1 VGAKMIVHPLG
12 QHVGTVGGGCGEAEV
27 IRAGLD
33 VIELGR
39 PQLVRVDLTEAIS
52 MQSTGVCGGVS
63 DVYVERWPPLSESSA
78 VDQPPLLAELLES
91 LENHRSVALLTVL
104 QAPAEY
110 GPASGRRCLVWLD
123 RPPLGNLQ
131 LGEVEAAAV
140 EGGEQALSERRSR
153 VLTLADGQVEVFA
166 EVQRRPPCLLIV
178 GAGHVAQ
185 PLASLGKLIEF
196 EVAVLDDRPQYAN
209 VGRFPQ
215 ADRVVAGSFQSA
227 LRSWP
232 IEADTFVVLVTRG
245 HAQDVE
251 CLLEVLNSP
260 ARYIGMIGSR
270 RRVRAVF
277 ELLAKERGISAEAFR
292 RVYAPIGLDIEA
304 YTPAEIAVS
313 IIAEVIKVYRG
324 GTCPSLSDALRK
336 RTPTS

>member
-1 VGAKMIVHPLG
+1 
-12 QHVGTVGGGCGEAEV
+12 
-27 IRAGLD
+27 
-33 VIELGR
+33 
-39 PQLVRVDLTEAIS
+39 
-52 MQSTGVCGGVS
+52 
-63 DVYVERWPPLSESSA
+63 
-78 VDQPPLLAELLES
+78 
-91 LENHRSVALLTVL
+91 
-104 QAPAEY
+104 
-110 GPASGRRCLVWLD
+110 
-123 RPPLGNLQ
+123 
-131 LGEVEAAAV
+131 
-140 EGGEQALSERRSR
+140 
-153 VLTLADGQVEVFA
+153 VFV
-166 EVQRRPPCLLIV
+166 EVQRRPPSLLIV

-209 VGRFPQ
+209 AGRFPQ
-215 ADRVVAGSFQSA
+215 ADRVVAASFQSA
-227 LRSWP
+227 LRNWP
-232 IEADTFVVLVTRG
+232 IEADTFIVLVTRG

-277 ELLAKERGISAEAFR
+277 ELLASERGIPAEAFR